1 MTRVLTIA
9 LWLMALS
16 SLAAQE
22 KCYQEGGVDS
32 FLKQARSEGR
42 PSIVLFNFDDKSG

>member
-9 LWLMALS
+9 LCLMALS
-16 SLAAQE
+16 SLAAQKE
-22 KCYQEGGVDS
+22 CYQEGGVDG